1 MPTVN
6 MPTVN
11 IGIVAHVDAGKTSLT
26 EQLLWRAGVIGEPG
40 SVDAGSTQTDTM
52 AIERQ
57 RGITIRSAVAT
68 LTVADRTVNLID
80 TPGHS
85 DFIAEVER
93 CLGVLDGVVLVV
105 SAVEG
110 VQAQTRVL
118 MRTLRALRL
127 PVIVFV
133 NKIDRPGARADE
145 LIGELR
151 RIAPGAIALSAVR
164 DIGTRAARVMSRENP
179 GLPELLAENDDAFLA
194 RYLDDVIS
202 GAELRAEFVA
212 AVRGA
217 RVQPVFFGSAS
228 TGVGVAELLAGIGEL
243 LPATEPGDGDPVG
256 VVFKIDR
263 GRAGEKICYVRLFAG
278 SIAARDTVVLHGN
291 DRDHRGRVT
300 SVEVFDRG
308 AHRMPRP
315 ARAGDIAVLTGLAG
329 ARIGDWFGSPV
340 RETPRFPPPSLE
352 TVVTPSRAADGGRLF
367 AALTELAEQDP
378 LIDVRRGH
386 AGGEITVRL
395 YGEVQK
401 EVIRARLA
409 DDYGVA
415 VDFAP
420 TRLVYLEKPA
430 GSGAAV
436 EEFGK
441 GGPVYFYG
449 TVGLRV
455 EPGEQD
461 SGVVFRLAVE
471 LGALPLAFHKAI
483 QEAVRATLA
492 QGLYGWEVVDV
503 VVTVIQTGYFSPIST
518 AGDFRKLSPLVVMN
532 ALARAGTVVHEPVDE
547 FELDIPASALSPVLV
562 LLGAARARLREPEL
576 DGESYR
582 LRGDLPAGRVP
593 DIERA
598 LPGLT
603 GGEAA
608 FLARPSGFRPVS
620 GPPPTRDREDG
631 NPLNRDE
638 YLLRVLKHL

>member
-1 MPTVN
+1 

-11 IGIVAHVDAGKTSLT
+11 IGILAHVDAGKTSLT
-26 EQLLWRAGVIGEPG
+26 ERLLFRAGVIGELG
-40 SVDAGSTQTDTM
+40 SVDAGSTQTDSM

-57 RGITIRSAVAT
+57 RGITIRTAVAT

-105 SAVEG
+105 SAVAG

-118 MRTLRALRL
+118 MRTLRALHL

-133 NKIDRPGARADE
+133 NKIDRLGARTQ
-145 LIGELR
+145 LTELR
-151 RIAPGAIALSAVR
+151 KIAPGAVAMSTVL
-164 DIGTRAARVMSRENP
+164 DIGTRAARVVSAENAE
-179 GLPELLAENDDAFLA
+179 LPEFLAENDDAFLA
-194 RYLDDVIS
+194 RYLDNAISDV
-202 GAELRAEFVA
+202 ELRAEFVA
-212 AVRGA
+212 QVRRA
-217 RVQPVFFGSAS
+217 QVQPVFFGSAM
-228 TGVGVAELLAGIGEL
+228 TGVGVHELLAGIGAL
-243 LPATEPGDGDPVG
+243 LPATEAADGDPVG

-263 GRAGEKICYVRLFAG
+263 GRAGEKICYLRLFAG
-278 SIAARDTVVLHGN
+278 SIAARETLVLHGN
-291 DRDHRGRVT
+291 DHEYQGRVT
-300 SVEVFDRG
+300 SVAVFDRG
-308 AHRMPRP
+308 AHRVSRP
-315 ARAGDIAVLTGLAG
+315 ARAGDIAVVTGLAG
-329 ARIGDWFGSPV
+329 ARIGDWLGTPV

-352 TVVTPSRAADGGRLF
+352 TVVTPSRTSDGGRLF
-367 AALTELAEQDP
+367 AALAELAEQDP
-378 LIDVRRGH
+378 LIDVRRED
-386 AGGEITVRL
+386 GGEISVRL

-401 EVIRARLA
+401 EVIRARIA

-430 GSGAAV
+430 GTGSAV

-441 GGPVYFYG
+441 GGPEYFYG

-455 EPGEQD
+455 EPGEPD

-483 QEAVRATLA
+483 QETARATLT
-492 QGLYGWEVVDV
+492 QGLYGWEVTDV
-503 VVTVIQTGYFSPIST
+503 VVTVIQTGYFSPLST
-518 AGDFRKLSPLVVMN
+518 AGDFRKLTPLVVMN
-532 ALARAGTVVHEPVDE
+532 ALARAGTAVHEPVDE
-547 FELDIPASALSPVLV
+547 FELDIPVSALSSVLV
-562 LLGAARARLREPEL
+562 LLGEARARLREPEL

-582 LRGDLPAGRVP
+582 LRGELPAGRVP
-593 DIERA
+593 DVQRA

-608 FLARPSGFRPVS
+608 FAARPSGFQPVS
-620 GPPPTRDREDG
+620 GPPPTRERSDS

-638 YLLRVLKHL
+638 YLLRVLRHL

>member
-1 MPTVN
+1 MA
-6 MPTVN
+6 TVN

-26 EQLLWRAGVIGEPG
+26 ERLLFRAGVIGELG
-40 SVDAGSTQTDTM
+40 SVDAGSTQTDSM

-118 MRTLRALRL
+118 MRTLRALGL

-133 NKIDRPGARADE
+133 NKIDRVGARAGE
-145 LIGELR
+145 LITELR
-151 RIAPGAIALSAVR
+151 RIAPGAIAMSIVL
-164 DIGTRAARVMSRENP
+164 DIGTRAARVVSADNAE
-179 GLPELLAENDDAFLA
+179 LPELLAENDDVFLA
-194 RYLDDVIS
+194 RYLDNAIS
-202 GAELRAEFVA
+202 AEESRAEFVA
-212 AVRGA
+212 QVRRA
-217 RVQPVFFGSAS
+217 QVQPVFFGSAM
-228 TGVGVAELLAGIGEL
+228 TGVGVAELLAGIGAF
-243 LPATEPGDGDPVG
+243 LPATEPADGDPVG

-263 GRAGEKICYVRLFAG
+263 DRSGAKICYLRLFAG
-278 SIAARDTVVLHGN
+278 SVAARETLLLHGN
-291 DRDHRGRVT
+291 DHEYQGRVT
-300 SVEVFDRG
+300 SVAVFDRG
-308 AHRMPRP
+308 AHRVSRR
-315 ARAGDIAVLTGLAG
+315 ARAGDIAVVTGLAG
-329 ARIGDWFGSPV
+329 ARIGDWFGRPV
-340 RETPRFPPPSLE
+340 REAPRFPPPSLE
-352 TVVTPSRAADGGRLF
+352 TVVTPSRPSDGGQLF
-367 AALTELAEQDP
+367 AALSELAEQDP
-378 LIDVRRGH
+378 LIDVRRDN
-386 AGGEITVRL
+386 GGELTVRL

-401 EVIRARLA
+401 EVIRVRLA

-420 TRLVYLEKPA
+420 TRLVYREKPT
-430 GSGAAV
+430 GSGSAV

-441 GGPVYFYG
+441 GGPEYFYG

-455 EPGEQD
+455 EPGEPD

-483 QEAVRATLA
+483 QEAARATLA
-492 QGLYGWEVVDV
+492 QGLYGWEVTDV
-503 VVTVIQTGYFSPIST
+503 VVTVIQTGYFSPLST
-518 AGDFRKLSPLVVMN
+518 AGDFRNLTPLVMMN
-532 ALARAGTVVHEPVDE
+532 ALAKAGTVVHEPVDA
-547 FELDIPASALSPVLV
+547 FELDIPASALSTVLV
-562 LLGAARARLREPEL
+562 LLGEARARLREPEL
-576 DGESYR
+576 DGETYR
-582 LRGDLPAGRVP
+582 LRGELPSGRVP
-593 DIERA
+593 DVERA

-608 FLARPSGFRPVS
+608 FATRPSGFQPVS
-620 GPPPTRDREDG
+620 GPPPIRERSDS